1 MAATS
6 DLRLSPIHLLT
17 GLPCA
22 EAAEAPSPSRAE
34 EEDGDGGGAGSPPG
48 SPGGSSRAER
58 GAGEGGA
65 GRSREGL
72 GQGAGAEAD
81 EWWGRWVALEA
92 WWTLKSMIRVK
103 DEGLKVFV
111 GGVSPTSL
119 VLLLLRLWHFLL
131 LLLSPPPPQS
141 TLLPLPHFPF
151 PLLLCAAPAERR
163 CCDANTRKDG

>member
-72 GQGAGAEAD
+72 GQRGGGRRMVGA
-81 EWWGRWVALEA
+81 
-92 WWTLKSMIRVK
+92 
-103 DEGLKVFV
+103 V
-111 GGVSPTSL
+111 GGLGGV
-119 VLLLLRLWHFLL
+119 VDAEVDD
-131 LLLSPPPPQS
+131 S
-141 TLLPLPHFPF
+141 TQ
-151 PLLLCAAPAERR
+151 
-163 CCDANTRKDG
+163 G